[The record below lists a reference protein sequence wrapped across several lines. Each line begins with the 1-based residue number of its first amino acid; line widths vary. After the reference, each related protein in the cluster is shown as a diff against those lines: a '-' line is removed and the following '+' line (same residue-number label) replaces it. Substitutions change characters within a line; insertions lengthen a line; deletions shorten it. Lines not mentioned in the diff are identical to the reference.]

1 MACFKCNGTVAFQ
14 RTNFAL
20 EKLFSIRFEYY
31 AGQAYLGFDI
41 VNIIGEDGCKKNDYS
56 LLPYL

>member
-1 MACFKCNGTVAFQ
+1 MACFKCNSTVAFQ